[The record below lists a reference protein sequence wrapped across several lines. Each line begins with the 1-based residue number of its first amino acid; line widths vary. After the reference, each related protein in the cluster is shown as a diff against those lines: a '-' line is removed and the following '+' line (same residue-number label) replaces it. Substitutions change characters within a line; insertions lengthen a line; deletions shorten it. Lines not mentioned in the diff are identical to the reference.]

1 MFIIFAD
8 DSPLSLQ
15 PVEEDNGLINSTVV
29 CSDVGLKCLSQKLL
43 SKRVT
48 DIGHCLGLHEILVQR
63 IEEDTTHD
71 DQHKMHQL
79 LKEWKHSTEPATWG
93 MLAHSFRSLEDDSLM
108 KKLTQAASE
117 EQNPKDQ
124 GMAGAY
130 DTNMRMQYSPD
141 LLQ

>member
-1 MFIIFAD
+1 M
-8 DSPLSLQ
+8 
-15 PVEEDNGLINSTVV
+15 EEGNGLINSTVV

-48 DIGHCLGLHEILVQR
+48 DIGHCLGLHESLVQL
-63 IEEDTTHD
+63 IEEDTTLD

-79 LKEWKHSTEPATWG
+79 LKEWKHSKEPATWG
-93 MLAHSFRSLEDDSLM
+93 MLAHSLRSLEDDSLM
-108 KKLTQAASE
+108 EKLRQAASE

-130 DTNMRMQYSPD
+130 DTIMGMWFSPD